1 MRLVLNPLSDY
12 SQEPLMK
19 QKELWNHIQIFYGEY
34 EIQQGISYTWS
45 NEKSDCSYRKSWP
58 QTIKEN
64 ENTN

>member
-1 MRLVLNPLSDY
+1 
-12 SQEPLMK
+12 MK

-34 EIQQGISYTWS
+34 EILQGISYTWS